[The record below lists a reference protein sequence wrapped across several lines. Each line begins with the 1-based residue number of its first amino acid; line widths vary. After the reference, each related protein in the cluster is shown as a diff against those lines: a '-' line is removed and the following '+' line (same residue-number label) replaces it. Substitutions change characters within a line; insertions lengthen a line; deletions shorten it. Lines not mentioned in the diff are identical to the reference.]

1 MLLHTRMDVYV
12 RSNLC
17 YKSVWHSC
25 VSIMSKA
32 STISRVSQETQHVLS
47 VMQDQDLVN
56 DIETT
61 PVEIG
66 NEKKSY
72 SGDAEAKKG
81 YAYV

>member
-1 MLLHTRMDVYV
+1 
-12 RSNLC
+12 
-17 YKSVWHSC
+17 
-25 VSIMSKA
+25 MSKA

-66 NEKKSY
+66 SEANSY
-72 SGDAEAKKG
+72 SGDSEAKKG